1 LLWLHIH
8 LDFNAVV
15 KTLPLSICTSSAN
28 MVKIKRIKTSATF
41 WGLYSCFHNQD
52 ANLAKSLV
60 TCRVTLALIF
70 SGLRF

>member
-1 LLWLHIH
+1 
-8 LDFNAVV
+8 
-15 KTLPLSICTSSAN
+15 LSNCKSSPN